1 MARRCDERVFV
12 FYTDATLVAILA
24 PEGVTGEGAYS
35 MITRRTVA
43 KGLAATPIA
52 TLALAHGS
60 GQWQVAQAQEG
71 PVRIGSKDFTEQLI
85 LGEMYALLLENAG
98 IATETRLNLGGTQ
111 VAQEALLAGEIDLY
125 PEYTGTGLTVVL
137 GIDIASVTSGT
148 PVAGAATPTSEAVSV
163 DQQVYDIVSEEYLE
177 QFDLVWLDES
187 AFNNTQALAVKRAF
201 AEEQGVTTISQLAAV
216 AGDLTIVAPS
226 DFVERPDGLQGLED
240 FYGLAFGNV
249 LSVAPGIRYQALD
262 EDQAQVVLAFGTDG
276 QVAGLDLV
284 LLEDDLGLWPPY
296 HVAPVVRNETLTA
309 NPGIADALN
318 PIAPLLTDQAM
329 SALNWQVDG
338 PDGLEPAE
346 VARTFLEEQGLLGG

>member
-1 MARRCDERVFV
+1 
-12 FYTDATLVAILA
+12 
-24 PEGVTGEGAYS
+24 
-35 MITRRTVA
+35 MITRRTLA
-43 KGLAATPIA
+43 KSLAATPVVA
-52 TLALAHGS
+52 MTLQTGAQGTA
-60 GQWQVAQAQEG
+60 WEVARAQEG

-85 LGEMYALLLENAG
+85 LGEMYALLLDNAG
-98 IATETRLNLGGTQ
+98 IPTETQLNLGGTQ
-111 VAQEALLAGEIDLY
+111 VAHEALLAGEIDLY
-125 PEYTGTGLTVVL
+125 PEYSGTGLTVVL
-137 GIDIASVTSGT
+137 GMPIDAVAQAT
-148 PVAGAATPTSEAVSV
+148 PVGGMPEGDPAEDTI

-201 AEEQGVTTISQLAAV
+201 AEEQGVTTISELAEI

-226 DFVERPDGLQGLED
+226 DFVERPDGLQGLQD
-240 FYGLAFGNV
+240 FYEMEFGEV
-249 LSVAPGIRYQALD
+249 LSVAPGIRYQALE

-284 LLEDDLGLWPPY
+284 LLEDDKGLWPPY
-296 HVAPVVRNETLTA
+296 HVAPVVRNATLTA

-338 PDGLEPAE
+338 PEKLEPID
-346 VARTFLEEQGLLGG
+346 VARAFLEEQGLLGG

>member
-1 MARRCDERVFV
+1 
-12 FYTDATLVAILA
+12 
-24 PEGVTGEGAYS
+24 
-35 MITRRTVA
+35 MISRRTLA
-43 KGLAATPIA
+43 KSLAATPVVA
-52 TLALAHGS
+52 MTLQVGTHGNL
-60 GQWQVAQAQEG
+60 WQAAGAQEG

-98 IATETRLNLGGTQ
+98 IATEKQLNLGGTQ

-137 GIDIASVTSGT
+137 GMPIDAVAQAT
-148 PVAGAATPTSEAVSV
+148 PVEGMPDDAEADTI
-163 DQQVYDIVSEEYLE
+163 DQRVYDIVSEEYLE

-201 AEEQGVTTISQLAAV
+201 AEEQGVSTISELAEI
-216 AGDLTIVAPS
+216 AGDLAIVAPS
-226 DFVERPDGLQGLED
+226 DFVERPDGLQGLQE
-240 FYGLAFGNV
+240 FYGMEFGEV
-249 LSVAPGIRYQALD
+249 LSVAPGIRYQALE

-284 LLEDDLGLWPPY
+284 LLEDDKGLWPPY
-296 HVAPVVRNETLTA
+296 HVAPVVRNDTLTA

-318 PIAPLLTDQAM
+318 PVAPLLTDPVM

-338 PDGLEPAE
+338 PEKLEPID
-346 VARTFLEEQGLLGG
+346 VARAYLEEQGLLGG

>member
-1 MARRCDERVFV
+1 
-12 FYTDATLVAILA
+12 
-24 PEGVTGEGAYS
+24 

-43 KGLAATPIA
+43 KGLIATPVA
-52 TLALAHGS
+52 AAALLHGRPAPAALA
-60 GQWQVAQAQEG
+60 QDG

-85 LGEMYALLLENAG
+85 LGQMYALLLENAG
-98 IATETRLNLGGTQ
+98 IPVETRLNLGGTQ
-111 VAQEALLAGEIDLY
+111 VAHEALLAGEIDLY

-137 GIDIASVTSGT
+137 GMPIDAVANAT
-148 PVAGAATPTSEAVSV
+148 PVGGMPDDPAEDTI
-163 DQQVYDIVSEEYLE
+163 DRRVYDIVSDEYLE

-201 AEEQGVTTISQLAAV
+201 AEERGISTISELAEI
-216 AGDLTIVAPS
+216 AGELTIVAPS
-226 DFVERPDGLQGLED
+226 DFVERPDGLKGLHE
-240 FYGLAFGNV
+240 FYDMEFGNV

-284 LLEDDLGLWPPY
+284 LLDDDKSLWPPY
-296 HVAPVVRNETLTA
+296 HVAPVVRNATLTA

-318 PIAPLLTDQAM
+318 PLATLLTDEVM

-338 PDGLEPAE
+338 PDGEEPE
-346 VARTFLEEQGLLGG
+346 DVARAFLEEQGLLG

>member
-1 MARRCDERVFV
+1 M
-12 FYTDATLVAILA
+12 
-24 PEGVTGEGAYS
+24 
-35 MITRRTVA
+35 MISRRTFS
-43 KGLAATPIA
+43 KSLAATPVVVM
-52 TLALAHGS
+52 ALQARSQGS
-60 GQWQVAQAQEG
+60 LWHVAGAQEG

-98 IATETRLNLGGTQ
+98 ITTETRLNLGGTQ

-137 GIDIASVTSGT
+137 GMPIDAVAQAT
-148 PVAGAATPTSEAVSV
+148 PVEGMPDDTAADTI
-163 DQQVYDIVSEEYLE
+163 DQRVYDIVSEEYLE

-187 AFNNTQALAVKRAF
+187 AFNNTQALAMKRSV
-201 AEEQGVTTISQLAAV
+201 AEELGIATISELAEV

-226 DFVERPDGLQGLED
+226 DFVERPDGLQGLDD
-240 FYGLAFGNV
+240 FYEMEFGNV
-249 LSVAPGIRYQALD
+249 LSVAPGIRYQALE

-284 LLEDDLGLWPPY
+284 LLEDDKGLWPPY
-296 HVAPVVRNETLTA
+296 HVAPVVRNETLNA

-338 PDGLEPAE
+338 PDKLEPID
-346 VARTFLEEQGLLGG
+346 VARAFLEEQGLLGG